1 MSTIEKMEDPV
12 TAIVSESL
20 KKYAEF
26 RPSVVQSSI
35 WSKKFV
41 LFVENLSVS
50 FDGFKAVDIPQYGIE
65 HGELRVIIGPNGADF
80 HKWLNYQKQL
90 EFGTYDRSHSMQYPT
105 HPFGLFL
112 FHQNTHARL
121 KDWFFR

>member
-1 MSTIEKMEDPV
+1 MSVIETEMKEE
-12 TAIVSESL
+12 TEIISESL

-26 RPSVVQSSI
+26 RPSMVQQSI

-65 HGELRVIIGPNGADF
+65 HGELRVIIGPNGAGKTTF
-80 HKWLNYQKQL
+80 VIWLVEKPSLQPAGFILMEK
-90 EFGTYDRSHSMQYPT
+90 
-105 HPFGLFL
+105 
-112 FHQNTHARL
+112 
-121 KDWFFR
+121 K

>member
-1 MSTIEKMEDPV
+1 MSTTETEKDSE
-12 TAIVSESL
+12 TEIISESL

-26 RPSVVQSSI
+26 RPSVVQSTI

-65 HGELRVIIGPNGADF
+65 HGELRVIIGPNGAG
-80 HKWLNYQKQL
+80 KTPSVIWLVEK
-90 EFGTYDRSHSMQYPT
+90 RSLQPVGFILT
-105 HPFGLFL
+105 E
-112 FHQNTHARL
+112 
-121 KDWFFR
+121 KKK